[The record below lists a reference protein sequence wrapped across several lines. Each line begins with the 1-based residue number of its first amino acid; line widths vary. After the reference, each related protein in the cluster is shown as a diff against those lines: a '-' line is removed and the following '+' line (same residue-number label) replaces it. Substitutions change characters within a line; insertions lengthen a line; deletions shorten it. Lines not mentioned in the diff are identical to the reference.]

1 MKLELKDFDSVNFH
15 DAKLLVAEE
24 RLEYV
29 RLEMDAAIIYLP
41 VKKYDCTAWLERFN

>member
-29 RLEMDAAIIYLP
+29 RLEMAFACRWGNMIAP
-41 VKKYDCTAWLERFN
+41 RG